1 MGCLLSCCGGDSDS
15 EAGDAGE
22 RTRLLPDSDRS
33 NACHG
38 VPDGLHSEHNSALA
52 GPYSHSLPKATDEQS
67 ALSRI
72 LHETA
77 AEIIDI
83 SALEH
88 TPGLEQQEYLERSA
102 HYSKRLAA
110 VGARLASAHCDKNL
124 EIVGGVATA
133 QVDRL
138 LASEPITQTDLA
150 VITEVAARVDRAVK
164 EMEVESLEELVV
176 PFGVN

>member
-1 MGCLLSCCGGDSDS
+1 MGKTQKQQSCCFLADSSLPKRETAVMGCLLSCCGGDSDS

-22 RTRLLPDSDRS
+22 RTRLLPESDRS

-77 AEIIDI
+77 GKLLTSVPWSTHLDW
-83 SALEH
+83 S
-88 TPGLEQQEYLERSA
+88 
-102 HYSKRLAA
+102 SKSTL
-110 VGARLASAHCDKNL
+110 K
-124 EIVGGVATA
+124 GV
-133 QVDRL
+133 L
-138 LASEPITQTDLA
+138 IT
-150 VITEVAARVDRAVK
+150 VK
-164 EMEVESLEELVV
+164 GWQL
-176 PFGVN
+176 